1 MNRKKQ
7 SLVVVVVVLVIL
19 GLVEFG
25 AAVAGPG
32 IAAQAAGP
40 APGFYVIS
48 CLMVTPSG
56 TQPCLANNEIPVG
69 GTELALKAHVENGS
83 GQPAQRGSV
92 IFQDCLLKGNPA
104 PSAACI
110 SGRGSWSHIINL
122 PVNTSGDA
130 EVDYGFVSTPR
141 TIGFQFRY
149 LGQGSGIANGES
161 APMDVTFF

>member
-69 GTELALKAHVENGS
+69 GTELALKAHVEDSS
-83 GQPAQRGSV
+83 GNPAQRGSV
-92 IFQDCLLKGNPA
+92 NFRDCELKNSVA
-104 PSAACI
+104 PSAACDF
-110 SGRGSWSHIINL
+110 GPGTWSHL
-122 PVNTSGDA
+122 SQMPVDASGNA
-130 EVDYGFVSTPR
+130 EVDVGLFSTPR
-141 TIGFQFRY
+141 TVGFQFKY
-149 LGQGSGIANGES
+149 LGQGSGIANGNS
-161 APMDVTFF
+161 NSMNVSWF